1 MAVDYTMHIM
11 AEDMRKNEI
20 TDTAEKTKTK
30 TKKKKARDSGLGSS
44 IPALT
49 LHRTIGLEN
58 AWMEIK

>member
-1 MAVDYTMHIM
+1 MAVNYTMHIM

-20 TDTAEKTKTK
+20 TDTAEKTN
-30 TKKKKARDSGLGSS
+30 KKKARDGGLGSS

-58 AWMEIK
+58 ALMEIK